1 MYGFD
6 DQITFMHAFPSN
18 QRRAC
23 MIFKPQRDFS
33 CSGRCAASMTNTA
46 LVVALV
52 LAVCIL
58 LTVGMVFK
66 SRKKAARVSGRDTDR
81 VRRDARTASKQ
92 QERANTTTREQ
103 HPSYATSN
111 DPVDRF

>member
-33 CSGRCAASMTNTA
+33 CSGRCTASMTNTA
-46 LVVALV
+46 IVVALV

-66 SRKKAARVSGRDTDR
+66 SKKKVARVSGRNTDR
-81 VRRDARTASKQ
+81 LRRSSHSGIVRNIRDNTA
-92 QERANTTTREQ
+92 TREQ
-103 HPSYATSN
+103 HPLYATSN